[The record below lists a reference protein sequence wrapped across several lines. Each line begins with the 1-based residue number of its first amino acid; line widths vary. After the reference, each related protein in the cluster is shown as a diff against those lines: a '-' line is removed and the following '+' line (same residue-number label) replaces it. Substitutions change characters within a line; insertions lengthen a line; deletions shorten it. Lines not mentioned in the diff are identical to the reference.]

1 MRLVYNRQSHSC
13 AADNQRTV
21 NPPCDLL
28 VAPLRPVGASVLEGF
43 EHQQVALPVA
53 QQQVRISP
61 TGGIQETFH
70 SLGRKIRSLRSRS
83 PTKSQKLTPH
93 CFTFQSVFFFSSPP
107 SAGGQVPRFRPWS
120 SGPGPQ
126 PPAGCGATASGG
138 SWRGT
143 AGWREGAAPGRPCT
157 CRRSEPRRRWPR
169 PAAVLT
175 KQEMGLVGRP
185 PRHQSTSAPLRFT
198 SSV

>member
-1 MRLVYNRQSHSC
+1 MRLVYNRQSRGC

-61 TGGIQETFH
+61 TGRIQETFH

-93 CFTFQSVFFFSSPP
+93 CFTFQSVFFFLPHLLQEAKCRDSVPGVP
-107 SAGGQVPRFRPWS
+107 GQGHSLQQAAERLRQGVHGEGRWDGVKVLLQVGHALVVDLS
-120 SGPGPQ
+120 HVVGGPG
-126 PPAGCGATASGG
+126 
-138 SWRGT
+138 
-143 AGWREGAAPGRPCT
+143 
-157 CRRSEPRRRWPR
+157 
-169 PAAVLT
+169 L
-175 KQEMGLVGRP
+175 L
-185 PRHQSTSAPLRFT
+185 LF
-198 SSV
+198 